1 MKVMIVTDAWL
12 PQVNGVVT
20 TLGKIGEGLNRLGHE
35 VRFVTPLQFKSIPCP
50 TYPEIR
56 LSLMPFS
63 GVSRQIEE
71 FAPDAI
77 HIATEGPLGIAA
89 RRYCLKR
96 RIAFTSAF
104 HTRFAEYVHA
114 RFRVPV
120 QLTYRWLRHFHAPAR
135 AVMVPTPSVQRD
147 LEARGFSNTVAWTR
161 GVDTGTFSP
170 GERKALTTER
180 PIYLYVGRVAVEKN
194 IEAFLKLDL
203 DGSKWVVGEGPSRA
217 QLQRRYPD
225 VRFDGIKTAAELA
238 SYYRAADVFVFPSLT
253 DTFGL
258 VMLEALACGTPVA
271 AFPVL
276 GPIDVIGNSGAG
288 ALHEDLKV
296 ACRQALEI
304 PRQKAR
310 QYAEQFS
317 WQASIDQFIEH
328 LTPVNAAVKL
338 AASPPDAFLAVAA
351 PAQKKG

>member
-56 LSLMPFS
+56 LSLMPYN
-63 GVSRQIEE
+63 GVSRQIAE
-71 FAPDAI
+71 FSPDAI

-96 RIAFTSAF
+96 KIAFTSAF

-120 QLTYRWLRHFHAPAR
+120 HLTYRWLRHFHAPAR

-161 GVDTGTFSP
+161 GVDTVTFSP

-288 ALHEDLKV
+288 VLHEDLEV
-296 ACRQALEI
+296 ACRRALEI

-328 LTPVNAAVKL
+328 LTPVDAAARL
-338 AASPPDAFLAVAA
+338 AASPRDAFISVAA
-351 PAQKKG
+351 PAQKKS